1 MTRAELREYRR
12 MRWVRLNGRRV
23 RYKKEREGW
32 YDQAQ
37 KGFEQMADLLSGDQR
52 LVFVEYYHNVRSIV
66 AISNIMHYSER
77 TVSRIKCKAL
87 QIVLD

>member
-1 MTRAELREYRR
+1 

-32 YDQAQ
+32 YNQAQ
-37 KGFEQMADLLSGDQR
+37 KEFEQMADLLSGDQR